1 MTLGIYKDV
10 RLINREED
18 KKLKVSPIEG
28 FPYASSLR
36 DCIVTVSE
44 FYEAAKSQPI
54 VFTKNEQ
61 GEYLALALMGLKTG
75 KNLFVNEDGSWRAGE
90 YVPAFV
96 RRYPFIYVQ
105 NADGD
110 TLTLAVDHGHK
121 AVNKRKG
128 EALFNADGEP
138 SPYTERVMDFLNQY
152 QQAYNHTQAMIKMLD
167 EKGLLEDA
175 TAKMVQN
182 GEPVNLTGFKRVNEE
197 RLSELSEVEVL
208 DLINSGAYK
217 WVVAHL
223 MSLSNF
229 QKLLTYSEK

>member
-1 MTLGIYKDV
+1 MNLGIYKDV
-10 RLINREED
+10 RVINREED
-18 KKLKVSPIEG
+18 SKLKISPIEG
-28 FPYASSLR
+28 FSYASDLR

-54 VFTKNEQ
+54 VFTKNDQ
-61 GEYLALALMGLKTG
+61 GEYLALALMGFKTE

-96 RRYPFIYVQ
+96 RRYPFIYIQ
-105 NADGD
+105 HSGD
-110 TLTLAVDHGHK
+110 SLTLAVDHAHK

-138 SPYTERVMDFLNQY
+138 SEYTERVLDFLNQY
-152 QQAYNHTQAMIKMLD
+152 QQANNYTQAMIKMLD

-182 GEPVNLTGFKRVNEE
+182 GEPVNLTGFKRVNEA
-197 RLSELSEVEVL
+197 RLSELSDTEVL
-208 DLINSGAYK
+208 DLIKSGAYK

>member
-1 MTLGIYKDV
+1 MNLGIYKDV

-18 KKLKVSPIEG
+18 KKLKVAPIEG
-28 FPYASSLR
+28 FAYAANLR
-36 DCIVTVSE
+36 DCIITVSE

-54 VFTKNEQ
+54 VFAKNEQ
-61 GEYLALALMGLKTG
+61 GEFLALALMGLKEQA
-75 KNLFVNEDGSWRAGE
+75 NLFVNQDGSWKAGE

-96 RRYPFIYVQ
+96 RRYPFIYVAHGED
-105 NADGD
+105 N
-110 TLTLAVDHGHK
+110 LTLAIDHDHK

-128 EALFNADGEP
+128 EALFNAEGEA
-138 SPYTERVMDFLNQY
+138 SEYTNRVMDFLNQY
-152 QQAYNHTQAMIKMLD
+152 QQANSHTSAMIKMLD
-167 EKGLLEDA
+167 DKGLLEEA

-182 GEPVNLTGFKRVNEE
+182 GEPMNLTGFMRVNEE
-197 RLSELSEVEVL
+197 KLSALGDSEVL

-229 QKLLTYSEK
+229 QKLLTYSEQ